1 MEKQTSFAKLSLD
14 WKEQGALWIG
24 WHQVAPVN
32 TKTCSLLLCWLTKI
46 SFNRWLLP
54 CWSCWYN
61 CTEAT
66 TTCIATTHHET
77 W

>member
-32 TKTCSLLLCWLTKI
+32 TKTCSLLLC
-46 SFNRWLLP
+46 
-54 CWSCWYN
+54 
-61 CTEAT
+61 
-66 TTCIATTHHET
+66 
-77 W
+77 